1 MLIPNK
7 HENLQ
12 KSTIV
17 LGANIIALLKKKD
30 YNIEDL
36 FQELKKTCQELSLN
50 QYYNVLTFLWLTNCI
65 DLREFTIK
73 LIK

>member
-7 HENLQ
+7 YNNLQ

-17 LGANIIALLKKKD
+17 IGANVIALLKKKD
-30 YNIEDL
+30 YNVEDL
-36 FQELKKTCQELSLN
+36 FQELKQVNQELSLN

-65 DLREFTIK
+65 DLHEFTLTIAR
-73 LIK
+73 